1 MKKSELRDL
10 IIKHQKEL
18 ITDLEQS
25 IKKLRES
32 SDMDEDALK
41 DSEDFSHQNESKEME
56 RRISEQLKIAKVDLS
71 TVQNCAEKS
80 FGSVQFG
87 ALVETDKNN
96 FYICIATVPFEVG
109 GKNVIGISDHAPIFY
124 KMKDKKLGESFE
136 MANIK
141 YKILSIS

>member
-18 ITDLEQS
+18 INDLEQS
-25 IKKLRES
+25 IKKLS
-32 SDMDEDALK
+32 DASDMDEDALK

-56 RRISEQLKIAKVDLS
+56 RRINEQLKIAKADLS
-71 TVQNCAEKS
+71 IIQNCAEKS
-80 FGSVQFG
+80 FGAVQFG

-96 FYICIATVPFEVG
+96 FYVCIATAPFEVS

-124 KMKDKKLGESFE
+124 KMKGKKLGESFE
-136 MANIK
+136 MANIT